1 LRNNQVG
8 ACQIIIEYIV
18 KYQNNYASS
27 YLFTKNLP
35 ILTEKGIE
43 INGLLKSN
51 IFSFDFD
58 YDEWPGTHTNDGKY
72 LRPYNDSIFNIRKN
86 YKQVFPE
93 EEFDELTN
101 EDGSIKD
108 SIDSSKIFKIK
119 YSINLLP
126 QIGTHI
132 QLEEGGEPGFE
143 IKTKRLMN
151 QDVPFMKIVSAS
163 EELDIFNTVALSDL
177 IEFKWD

>member
-1 LRNNQVG
+1 LQ
-8 ACQIIIEYIV
+8 
-18 KYQNNYASS
+18 
-27 YLFTKNLP
+27 
-35 ILTEKGIE
+35 EKGIE
-43 INGLLKSN
+43 ISQLLESK

-58 YDEWPGTHTNDGKY
+58 YDEWPGTHSNDQKY
-72 LRPYNDSIFNIRKN
+72 RRPYNDSIFNVRKN
-86 YKQVFPE
+86 YRQVFPE

-132 QLEEGGEPGFE
+132 
-143 IKTKRLMN
+143 
-151 QDVPFMKIVSAS
+151 
-163 EELDIFNTVALSDL
+163 
-177 IEFKWD
+177 